1 MNWGDFGMF
10 KFLKEVSSEMKKVS
24 WPTMPELLKK
34 TAIVIFSVSLLMGFI
49 YLLDL
54 GISTLI
60 RNIK

>member
-1 MNWGDFGMF
+1 MF
-10 KFLKEVSSEMKKVS
+10 KFLKEVVAEMKKVS

-60 RNIK
+60 RNLK